1 MTQSPPGGPPP
12 SGDNPDER
20 SPSAQPG
27 RADATGHGSTGP
39 IQTGGPSLS
48 KDPSGGS
55 PAGPPPSGAQPPP
68 TTFQPS
74 YQPGPPPGYQQGPPP
89 GYQPGPPPG
98 APGGPPPGYQQGPPP
113 GYQQGPPPGYQQGP
127 PPGYQQGPPP
137 GAPGGP
143 PPGYQQGP
151 PPGYQQ
157 GPPPDY
163 QQGGYQQPGY
173 PPPGAAYGPPGGQP
187 GYPAAPGA
195 YPPAAGG
202 PKPSFDMSK
211 ITISGW
217 GVLGSSL
224 LTLIASFFPFW
235 SVSAAGFIAFTVS
248 LNGWSLWWWLP
259 VLLAVAVGVVY
270 ALEIF
275 GIIKPN
281 QVKPEWL
288 VYAAA
293 ASFVLMLGVL
303 IQTFAYAGSAFAGTD
318 DISHGPSFG
327 VFIAIIT
334 TAALTYFM
342 ALAAQS
348 AGAKLPL
355 KVPGPA

>member
-12 SGDNPDER
+12 SGDAPDDR
-20 SPSAQPG
+20 PSSGQPG
-27 RADATGHGSTGP
+27 PDRADATGHGSTGP
-39 IQTGGPSLS
+39 IPTAGPSLS
-48 KDPSGGS
+48 KDPSGGQ
-55 PAGPPPSGAQPPP
+55 PAGPPAGAQPPP

-74 YQPGPPPGYQQGPPP
+74 YQQAPPA

-98 APGGPPPGYQQGPPP
+98 YQPAPPPGYQQGPPP

-127 PPGYQQGPPP
+127 PPGYQPGPPP
-137 GAPGGP
+137 GYQPGPPPGGPSGP

-157 GPPPDY
+157 GPPSGF
-163 QQGGYQQPGY
+163 QQQPGY
-173 PPPGAAYGPPGGQP
+173 PPPGGGYGPPGGPP
-187 GYPAAPGA
+187 GYPGAPGAPGA
-195 YPPAAGG
+195 YPPAPAGPG
-202 PKPSFDMSK
+202 PSFDMSK
-211 ITISGW
+211 ITVAGW
-217 GVLGSSL
+217 GVLGASL
-224 LTLIASFFPFW
+224 LTLVASFFPFW
-235 SVSAAGFIAFTVS
+235 SVSAAGFIVFTVS

-259 VLLAVAVGVVY
+259 VLLAIAVGVVY
-270 ALEIF
+270 ALELF
-275 GIIKPN
+275 GVIKPN

-303 IQTFAYAGSAFAGTD
+303 IQTLIYAGSALAGTD
-318 DISHGPSFG
+318 GVSHGPSFG

-348 AGAKLPL
+348 GGAKLPF